1 MSQNKENH
9 DKESEKMT
17 DDKEERRRTPSRKA
31 LNAVVQELNCAIN
44 SCENAS
50 LQRDFQ
56 AVHDWLLNPLA
67 PKHTDDEYDY
77 NDRILN
83 TMINERDHWVSELDK
98 EVAVLKVRI
107 KELELFKP
115 LCFQEERC
123 YDCQE
128 LLNPCA
134 WLEKAKVSFMKG
146 REKVVRK

>member
-1 MSQNKENH
+1 MI
-9 DKESEKMT
+9 
-17 DDKEERRRTPSRKA
+17 DDKEERILDVSVPLKVNRGVERIRVSFDGFAHNSKGEDRWVQTKSW
-31 LNAVVQELNCAIN
+31 LWFVVATL
-44 SCENAS
+44 
-50 LQRDFQ
+50 
-56 AVHDWLLNPLA
+56 PLA